1 MEQNAFIKKLKL
13 QSGDLKSALK
23 HKVWQFM
30 KRYDWIQASVS
41 TSLDLTREI
50 EQETSHPSVLSLS
63 VLKYLCGSKSCLLGD
78 EGDLADAVT
87 EGWRA
92 RSWREGVCVCV
103 WLEGWHLWAS
113 LDSVTRCQPVCDS
126 TLVLVTLII
135 HSRTTCKRET
145 DWCLNPQRGTSKF
158 RAAAF
163 QVNHKSN
170 GFII

>member
-103 WLEGWHLWAS
+103 VGRVTSLGFPWQCNKVPTSLWFHTCTCHVDYSQSYNVQAWNWLMFK
-113 LDSVTRCQPVCDS
+113 S
-126 TLVLVTLII
+126 TERNV
-135 HSRTTCKRET
+135 
-145 DWCLNPQRGTSKF
+145 
-158 RAAAF
+158 
-163 QVNHKSN
+163 
-170 GFII
+170 